1 MDTYAGLH
9 DRVYPALVLNEYSV
23 QALFEEGAL
32 STLSSAQK
40 KQLFDS
46 MIQVHAHV
54 VHSRE
59 KKVEEFRNLL

>member
-1 MDTYAGLH
+1 
-9 DRVYPALVLNEYSV
+9 VVLNEYSV

-46 MIQVHAHV
+46 MFQVHAHV
-54 VHSRE
+54 VHSEHR
-59 KKVEEFRNLL
+59 KSKSFRDLL

>member
-1 MDTYAGLH
+1 
-9 DRVYPALVLNEYSV
+9 VYPALVLNEYSV

-46 MIQVHAHV
+46 MFQVHAHV
-54 VHSRE
+54 VHSEHR
-59 KKVEEFRNLL
+59 KSKSFRNLL